1 MGILR
6 KLHMRFRQESI
17 SEDDIAKPL
26 RKKRKNAKLII
37 TSILL
42 NVIALGMITFL
53 QHESMQLQSM
63 VVWGAV
69 LFWNLTVLIYFIFL
83 LIVL

>member
-1 MGILR
+1 
-6 KLHMRFRQESI
+6 MRFRQESI

-69 LFWNLTVLIYFIFL
+69 LF
-83 LIVL
+83 

>member
-1 MGILR
+1 MKRNKMGILR

-69 LFWNLTVLIYFIFL
+69 LSWIKISRNIQ
-83 LIVL
+83 

>member
-69 LFWNLTVLIYFIFL
+69 LFWNLTVLIYFIRKL
-83 LIVL
+83 QV